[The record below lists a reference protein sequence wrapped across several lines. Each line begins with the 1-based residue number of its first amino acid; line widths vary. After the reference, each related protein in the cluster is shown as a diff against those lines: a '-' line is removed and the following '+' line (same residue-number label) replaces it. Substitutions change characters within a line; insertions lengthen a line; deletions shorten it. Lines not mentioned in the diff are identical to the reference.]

1 MILWN
6 FGFVRSLLRDTGL
19 SHLHSGAICAHI
31 SMYKFKMKDMH
42 ACVCAKCS
50 LARSNRSRA
59 THQPT
64 TTVIKRSSMNKL
76 RSLNNLSKTAAAVM
90 AWRRRREEAEVGNRR
105 AATNGEYTP
114 FQTPTRESTAAAAAA
129 AAAAVLFS
137 ST

>member
-90 AWRRRREEAEVGNRR
+90 AWRRREEAEVGNRR

-114 FQTPTRESTAAAAAA
+114 FQTPTRESTAAAT
-129 AAAAVLFS
+129 AVLFS